1 MHRHLLILIICLL
14 NLTVIS
20 STAWAQDD
28 TEAKLEALNAKAL
41 ERYKA
46 QDYEAAIEL
55 FKQAYEIDPI
65 PNLLYNIAK
74 CHEKLKNWDEAIK
87 YYNEFVVSP
96 DVDAKVRKETL
107 EYIEGLR
114 KVQELEKQQNDPK
127 KDPDPIKKPV
137 EPKPDEGPDRT
148 GAYIS
153 LGAGAALIG
162 TGVAFGLLASGQ
174 QSTFE
179 SATTSQAR
187 KDARSTGTTYALV
200 ADVGYGLGVAAIG
213 IGAYLWLTADDK
225 SDTPQPTNADQGA
238 STLSPWFS
246 PSGGGL
252 LWQTRF

>member
-1 MHRHLLILIICLL
+1 MHRHLLILVICLL
-14 NLTVIS
+14 NLTVLS
-20 STAWAQDD
+20 STSWAQDNN
-28 TEAKLEALNAKAL
+28 EAQLESLNAKAL

-46 QDYEAAIEL
+46 QDYAAAIEL
-55 FKQAYEIDPI
+55 FKKAYELDPI

-96 DVDAKVRKETL
+96 DVDANVRKETL

-114 KVQELEKQQNDPK
+114 KVQELEKQQNNPK
-127 KDPDPIKKPV
+127 EDPDPIKRPV
-137 EPKPDEGPDRT
+137 EPKPDEGPSRT
-148 GAYIS
+148 GAYIAIGS
-153 LGAGAALIG
+153 GVALIG

-179 SATTSQAR
+179 EAATSQAR
-187 KDARSTGTTYALV
+187 KDARSSGTTYALI
-200 ADVGYGLGVAAIG
+200 ADVGYGLGIAALG
-213 IGAYLWLTADDK
+213 VGAYLWLTADDK
-225 SDTPQPTNADQGA
+225 GETPQSTNADQGA

-246 PSGGGL
+246 TDGGGL